1 MRKIFLFSIVALA
14 TVFISSCEKDEI
26 VKEDLST
33 NETTE
38 VSTLKSG
45 YTTGLYG
52 VNQNYKNAYY
62 HLQQNTNECSWTN
75 YVLATASIIR
85 GKGNLNY
92 PTNAGGYSNKIAH
105 CKSWCNN
112 SSLITKLE
120 DYCNYVDNN
129 AGYPIN
135 CNRVAINK
143 DYDLTA
149 AYAMLN
155 HISAHHSPFL
165 YIGSSS
171 GIGHYFTVWSIYWGG
186 SLSNSDVWYTNT
198 LSSSG
203 TFYSMNLQSFL
214 DLNVMSYH
222 NMLFLY

>member
-26 VKEDLST
+26 VKEYLST

-45 YTTGLYG
+45 YATGLYG

-62 HLQQNTNECSWTN
+62 HLQQNTNEYSWTN

-92 PTNAGGYSNKIAH
+92 PTNAGH

-112 SSLITKLE
+112 SSLITKLK
-120 DYCNYVDNN
+120 DYCNDVDNN